1 MERNKV
7 ERVRGRKGVA
17 IRKRF
22 LYGEPLCRQC
32 NARGIVRIATQVDH
46 IVALVNGGSDDES
59 NKQPLCYE
67 CHRVKTANDLLIA
80 SKKVR
85 IGLDG
90 WPVD

>member
-1 MERNKV
+1 M
-7 ERVRGRKGVA
+7 A

-22 LYGEPLCRQC
+22 LYGEPLCRKC
-32 NARGIVRIATQVDH
+32 SEHGIVRIATQVDH
-46 IVALVNGGSDDES
+46 IVALVIGGSDDDS
-59 NKQPLCYE
+59 NKQPICDE
-67 CHRVKTANDLLIA
+67 CHKVKTANDLRLA

>member
-17 IRKRF
+17 IRKRL
-22 LYGEPLCRQC
+22 LYGEPLCRHC
-32 NARGIVRIATQVDH
+32 NERGTVRIATQVDH
-46 IVALVNGGSDDES
+46 IVALVNGGSDDDS
-59 NKQPLCYE
+59 NKQPLCDE
-67 CHRVKTANDLLIA
+67 CHKVKTTIDLRLT